1 MRRYDHIED
10 SFVRVTSHGDG
21 DVYVDPKTGAF
32 VALVG
37 DPDTDGYCVSSETLA
52 GLMKNLDAAEK
63 RAENTEKKVKREPI
77 PILQWGTP
85 QRAWG
90 GNLTDA
96 SERFIQAHITALR
109 ADTDKAM
116 VKIGD
121 QRPEAHPYGT
131 WYRDMSGEEKATF
144 LRLKK
149 ASIEA
154 SEAFEAYAKCR
165 QIQLT
170 AYAKQVWGIT

>member
-1 MRRYDHIED
+1 MRRYAHIED

-21 DVYVDPKTGAF
+21 DVYVDPTTGAF

-52 GLMKNLDAAEK
+52 GLMKNLEAAEK
-63 RAENTEKKVKREPI
+63 RVEKGEKKVKREPI

-90 GNLTDA
+90 GNLVD
-96 SERFIQAHITALR
+96 SQERFIPAHITALR

-121 QRPEAHPYGT
+121 QRPETNPWGT

-149 ASIEA
+149 ASVEA
-154 SEAFEAYAKCR
+154 EQAFNDYAKSR